1 MNNNLNIINGI
12 HQLLPGILL
21 VIVCIASFIIVFNF
35 GIFNNKFFLQIS
47 PRGNA
52 KRSSIKYTRI
62 IIFIIILCRV
72 RTSIIQ

>member
-1 MNNNLNIINGI
+1 MNNNLNIINGFD
-12 HQLLPGILL
+12 QLLPDGILL
-21 VIVCIASFIIVFNF
+21 VIVCIASFIIVFYF

-62 IIFIIILCRV
+62 IILCRV